1 MNCMR
6 IGHRKKRKQWIAGA
20 FGVCAAV
27 VADQLTKELA
37 YRNLKLSGKGFVT
50 LIPGVLELRYLEN
63 RGAAFGM
70 LQNRLPLFILFAA
83 AVSLAAIICYIRVPD
98 SRRYLALRV
107 CMAGLT
113 AGAVGN
119 LIDRI
124 FRGYVIDFIY
134 ISLIHFPIFNV
145 ADICVSLSAGLLLV
159 LMLFVYRDG
168 ELEIWTRSGSQDG
181 KDEKK
186 G

>member
-1 MNCMR
+1 MR
-6 IGHRKKRKQWIAGA
+6 ISRREKRKQWIAGA

-37 YRNLKLSGKGFVT
+37 YRNLKLF
-50 LIPGVLELRYLEN
+50 ELRYLEN

-83 AVSLAAIICYIRVPD
+83 AVSLAAVICYIRVPD

-145 ADICVSLSAGLLLV
+145 ADICVSLSAGLLLI
-159 LMLFVYRDG
+159 LMLFVYRDD
-168 ELEIWTRSGSQDG
+168 ELEIWAGGRTQDRS
-181 KDEKK
+181 DEKK
-186 G
+186 DE

>member
-6 IGHRKKRKQWIAGA
+6 IGGHRKKRKQWIAGA

-37 YRNLKLSGKGFVT
+37 YRNLKLSGKGF
-50 LIPGVLELRYLEN
+50 GYLEN

-145 ADICVSLSAGLLLV
+145 ADICVSLSAGLLLI

>member
-1 MNCMR
+1 MR
-6 IGHRKKRKQWIAGA
+6 TGHRKERKQWIAGA

-27 VADQLTKELA
+27 AADQLTKELA
-37 YRNLKLSGKGFVT
+37 YKNLKLSGKGFVT

-83 AVSLAAIICYIRVPD
+83 VVSLAAVICYIRVPD
-98 SRRYLALRV
+98 RRYLPLRV

-119 LIDRI
+119 LIDRVL
-124 FRGYVIDFIY
+124 RGYVIDFIY

-145 ADICVSLSAGLLLV
+145 ADICVSLSAGLLMI
-159 LMLFVYRDG
+159 LMLFVYRDDEPG
-168 ELEIWTRSGSQDG
+168 IWTSGGAQDG
-181 KDEKK
+181 KEEKK
-186 G
+186 DE

>member
-1 MNCMR
+1 MNCKR
-6 IGHRKKRKQWIAGA
+6 IGGHRKKRKQWIAGA

-98 SRRYLALRV
+98 IRRYLALRV

-119 LIDRI
+119 LIDR
-124 FRGYVIDFIY
+124 IY

-145 ADICVSLSAGLLLV
+145 ADICVSLSAGLLLI

-181 KDEKK
+181 KDEKNDE
-186 G
+186 

>member
-1 MNCMR
+1 MR
-6 IGHRKKRKQWIAGA
+6 IGRREKRKQWIAGA

-37 YRNLKLSGKGFVT
+37 YRNLKLSGKGFAT

-83 AVSLAAIICYIRVPD
+83 AVSLAAVICYIRVPD

-107 CMAGLT
+107 CMAG
-113 AGAVGN
+113 
-119 LIDRI
+119 
-124 FRGYVIDFIY
+124 
-134 ISLIHFPIFNV
+134 
-145 ADICVSLSAGLLLV
+145 
-159 LMLFVYRDG
+159 
-168 ELEIWTRSGSQDG
+168 
-181 KDEKK
+181 
-186 G
+186 

>member
-1 MNCMR
+1 MR
-6 IGHRKKRKQWIAGA
+6 IGGHRKKRKQWIAGA

-37 YRNLKLSGKGFVT
+37 YRNLKL
-50 LIPGVLELRYLEN
+50 YLEN

-145 ADICVSLSAGLLLV
+145 ADICVSLSAGLLLI

>member
-1 MNCMR
+1 MR
-6 IGHRKKRKQWIAGA
+6 TGHRKESKQWIAGA

-27 VADQLTKELA
+27 AADQLTKELA

-83 AVSLAAIICYIRVPD
+83 GRRPAGARGVSSLAAVICYIRVPD
-98 SRRYLALRV
+98 RRYLPLRV
-107 CMAGLT
+107 CMVGLT

-119 LIDRI
+119 LIDR
-124 FRGYVIDFIY
+124 
-134 ISLIHFPIFNV
+134 
-145 ADICVSLSAGLLLV
+145 V
-159 LMLFVYRDG
+159 LRD
-168 ELEIWTRSGSQDG
+168 T
-181 KDEKK
+181 
-186 G
+186 